1 MHTLIIKLGA
11 AGDVV
16 RTTPLLRRLDGQV
29 SWVTASS
36 NKPLLDALEKTRAD
50 LRIVEWAERS
60 NLVGQRFDLIINL
73 EDDLEIAGILHS
85 VSTTRLFGACENAE
99 QTMSYTADSS
109 KWFDMSLI
117 SIHGREKADELKFRN
132 RLPYQQ
138 LIFSGLGMQFLGE
151 RYLLPQAM
159 MAGLEGDVAIAPE
172 AGPVWPMKKWAHYE
186 WLKHELESR

>member
-36 NKPLLDALEKTRAD
+36 NKPLLGALEKTRAD

-60 NLVGQRFDLIINL
+60 ILVGQRFDLVINL

-85 VSTTRLFGACENAE
+85 ISTTRLFGAFENAE
-99 QTMSYTADSS
+99 
-109 KWFDMSLI
+109 
-117 SIHGREKADELKFRN
+117 
-132 RLPYQQ
+132 
-138 LIFSGLGMQFLGE
+138 
-151 RYLLPQAM
+151 
-159 MAGLEGDVAIAPE
+159 
-172 AGPVWPMKKWAHYE
+172 
-186 WLKHELESR
+186 